1 MLVKQLGRVEFI
13 ANGQLLKPNFPNW
26 KVQFESAQV
35 AGELLSKRY
44 VVIEEVVKIDIPS
57 IEKNID
63 NGPVETA
70 KINDLLL
77 DPPDQTSAKNILNA
91 LNDNCLRK
99 IFEKLNLLD
108 ISSVAVVCLR
118 FNKIAKEFSASKYR
132 DEKLNCNLFRSNYY
146 TLAAIEECFRKFGSL
161 FTSISTKYS
170 DEDYTSVILLGMIV
184 EYCKNIKE
192 IEIEIDNDYYCVEN
206 IQFFAGIGS
215 DNELIPLLS
224 RLEKLRIF
232 QKIETQTFCQ
242 LNDIFDLIAQNGLNI
257 QELDFSGIPF
267 YFKNPHFERYFD
279 NSEPSELAVL
289 SQLKNLKKLIIGF
302 YCTPIASHM
311 QALSSNNMPI
321 EFLGVIDG
329 EFDNDAIKFISEM
342 KSITTLELTRP
353 YNLND
358 EHLTEL
364 AQNLPNLNNIKIFKQ
379 VPIIAEG
386 SRYYYDFNSFYKIN
400 ITLNGIKKMM
410 EHANQLSILTLDDA
424 LEPNDYMDIENII
437 KNRTNHIK
445 LDIIIQ
451 NSTVD
456 VSVNSQKYSFNGKLY

>member
-1 MLVKQLGRVEFI
+1 MLVKQLGRVEFL
-13 ANGQLLKPNFPNW
+13 AKGQLLKPYFPNW

-44 VVIEEVVKIDIPS
+44 VVIEEAVKIDIPC
-57 IEKNID
+57 IERNID
-63 NGPVETA
+63 DGPVETA
-70 KINDLLL
+70 NINDLLL
-77 DPPDQTSAKNILNA
+77 DPPDQTSEKNILNA
-91 LNDNCLRK
+91 LNDNCLRR
-99 IFEKLNLLD
+99 IFKKLNLLD

-132 DEKLNCNLFRSNYY
+132 DEKLNCNLFHSNYY
-146 TLAAIEECFRKFGSL
+146 TLATIEDCFRKFGSL
-161 FTSISTKYS
+161 FTSISTKY
-170 DEDYTSVILLGMIV
+170 DDKDYKSVILLGMID

-192 IEIEIDNDYYCVEN
+192 IEIEMDTDYYSMKN
-206 IQFFAGIGS
+206 IRFLAGIGS

-232 QKIETQTFCQ
+232 KKIETGR
-242 LNDIFDLIAQNGLNI
+242 LYHSVKIFDLIAQNSLNI
-257 QELDFSGIPF
+257 QELDFSGITF
-267 YFKNPHFERYFD
+267 YFTNPHFVLYFD
-279 NSEPSELAVL
+279 NSEPSKLAVL

-302 YCTPIASHM
+302 YCSPIASHM

-321 EFLGVIDG
+321 EILGVIDG

-386 SRYYYDFNSFYKIN
+386 SRYYDFNSFYKIN
-400 ITLNGIKKMM
+400 ITLNGIKKML

-424 LEPNDYMDIENII
+424 FEPNDHMEIENII
-437 KNRTNHIK
+437 QNRTNHIK

-456 VSVNSQKYSFNGKLY
+456 VSVNSQKYSFNGKIY